1 MGLAMAVGPLVGIMA
16 GVPAGHLVDR
26 FGPIPVTLAG
36 MALVP
41 IASIG
46 FATVP
51 AIVGVAG
58 FIIFAVTLTPGNQ
71 LFMVATIT
79 EEIARAGQEHQGAAS
94 GLLNLA
100 RNLGFVIGTPLLGL
114 VYEAAAA
121 RAPDPVGATLGPHW
135 TFGLSALAGFTA
147 LLIAWATYRVR
158 PPETQRPTGA

>member
-71 LFMVATIT
+71 LFMAANIT
-79 EEIARAGQEHQGAAS
+79 EVIARAGQEHQGAAS

-121 RAPDPVGATLGPHW
+121 RARPGRCHP
-135 TFGLSALAGFTA
+135 
-147 LLIAWATYRVR
+147 R
-158 PPETQRPTGA
+158 PPRDLRAFRPGRVHRLADRLGDLPRPPA